1 MIIPWK
7 NYIASDCYMRSYKGM
22 LETKDHFLVSI
33 NKEEKVFENRS
44 EAEIWANIV
53 GYEIDVNKVIALN
66 GTTIYKLKKL

>member
-7 NYIASDCYMRSYKGM
+7 NYIAFDCYMRSDKGM

-53 GYEIDVNKVIALN
+53 GYEIDVNKVLALN